1 MVTRELISLARR
13 SWTLWSR
20 ALVCL
25 VAIVLFGLV
34 FFEEASRRGGM
45 RVDAGLS
52 AAYVLFT
59 ALFFVACAT
68 GLLSA
73 SDSVSSE
80 RRQGT
85 LGLLFLTD
93 LKPRTVLAAK
103 LISSSFQNTYA
114 LLAALP
120 VLAACILAGGVTGV
134 FLLRSSLVIVYTL
147 LLSTLVGLSVSCR
160 VSDSHEAFSKS
171 IRRFILWNLV
181 PFVSPFFLLI
191 VAGNLVYFAG
201 SLFCGALTL
210 VSHWRTCRD
219 ALTGNWRDSLD
230 APKDPGRQTLGA
242 VASVKLTARDFRYP
256 SVGDDDPATWIISRY
271 GDPRQVSPREFPK
284 PFALVIVAVILMA
297 SLAGDAEIVGASYLT
312 LTCVLRFILVLTM
325 CKIAPQGFGETIR
338 GGGAEILLTTPLT
351 VERLVRGAGKFL
363 FEQFRSVLK
372 VFLIADVAVAVWLG
386 VTGIHHGNWYAEFL
400 LSQIRFNVLTLA
412 ALAAAG
418 FFGVR
423 MGLHY
428 KRLTQAVTVTA
439 LMQIGAPMFLNSLFD
454 SFWIPCGWYAIWTF
468 VARNRIGAFVNA
480 SRDGAHLTQ
489 PEHSG
494 R

>member
-1 MVTRELISLARR
+1 
-13 SWTLWSR
+13 
-20 ALVCL
+20 
-25 VAIVLFGLV
+25 
-34 FFEEASRRGGM
+34 M
-45 RVDAGLS
+45 RVDAGLM
-52 AAYVLFT
+52 AANILFT
-59 ALFFVACAT
+59 ALFFVSCVT

-73 SDSVSSE
+73 SDCVSVE

-103 LISSSFQNTYA
+103 LISSSFQNSYA

-120 VLAACILAGGVTGV
+120 VLAACILAGGVTGG

-147 LLSTLVGLSVSCR
+147 LFSTLVGLSVSCR
-160 VSDSHEAFSKS
+160 VSDAHEAFSKS

-191 VAGNLVYFAG
+191 GAGAG
-201 SLFCGALTL
+201 SVFYCSVTALVGSVTL
-210 VSHWRTCRD
+210 ISHWETCRV

-242 VASVKLTARDFRYP
+242 VTSVKLTARDFRYP
-256 SVGDDDPATWIISRY
+256 PVGDDDPATWIVSRY
-271 GDPRQVSPREFPK
+271 GDPRQVLPREFPK
-284 PFALVIVAVILMA
+284 PYAALIVVVCLMA
-297 SLAGDAEIVGASYLT
+297 NLSGDADVVGTSYLT
-312 LTCVLRFILVLTM
+312 LTFVLRFILVLTM

-351 VERLVRGAGKFL
+351 VERLVRGAGRFL

-372 VFLIADVAVAVWLG
+372 VFLIADVAFMLWLG
-386 VTGIHHGNWYAEFL
+386 VTGNHHGDWYGEFVFSL
-400 LSQIRFNVLTLA
+400 VRFNILTLA
-412 ALAAAG
+412 ALAATG

-428 KRLTQAVTVTA
+428 KRLTQAVAITA
-439 LMQIGAPMFLNSLFD
+439 MMQLGAPIFLRLLFD
-454 SFWIPCGWYAIWTF
+454 SFWILCGWFAIWTF
-468 VARNRIGAFVNA
+468 VARNRITAFVHA
-480 SRDGAHLTQ
+480 SRDGAHLTK
-489 PEHSG
+489 PDHGG